1 MGFVDRFQHY
11 HEELSD
17 QVLKELIQ
25 IKFEAQM
32 KKNVSKKQKSH
43 TVLNKQF
50 GSVLMSQKSLGKTGE
65 HSVRSL

>member
-11 HEELSD
+11 HAELSD

-43 TVLNKQF
+43 TLLNKQL
-50 GSVLMSQKSLGKTGE
+50 GSVFMSQKSLGRAGE
-65 HSVRSL
+65 QSVRSL